1 MQPKFR
7 RGAARKEKAV
17 KEQLANMTIIELV
30 RTAHSYATSIQQIDT
45 YSAIVTEM
53 ASRLEALNLAHI
65 GGMNSL
71 RSAIS
76 DRDQLAA
83 ENAALKSGAAYFS
96 YGSEH
101 NFEWHKT
108 QQAAVEAA
116 EAAIDDYRGD
126 ACDGWSE
133 EVDSVCWGVIMQRS
147 TKVGER
153 PRTEEDSCDPS
164 IDTVCDYALLPNIET
179 PATDAWQR
187 EQMARG
193 VETAAASYHPLVVTG
208 GSDDPQENGLGIR
221 EDLLSIARKLRVG
234 EDV

>member
-1 MQPKFR
+1 M
-7 RGAARKEKAV
+7 
-17 KEQLANMTIIELV
+17 KEQLAAMTIIELV

-45 YSAIVTEM
+45 HSAIVREM

-76 DRDQLAA
+76 ERDQLAA
-83 ENAALKSGAAYFS
+83 ENTALKSGAAYFS

-126 ACDGWSE
+126 ACDGWSD
-133 EVDSVCWGVIMQRS
+133 EVDSVCWGVIMQTS

-179 PATDAWQR
+179 PTTDAWQR

-193 VETAAASYHPLVVTG
+193 VDAAIAHLHKKFKGTG
-208 GSDDPQENGLGIR
+208 HIGVPVMALEHLAQQLRNG
-221 EDLLSIARKLRVG
+221 EAV
-234 EDV
+234 